1 MKVSTMA
8 AMSLNRVIGFKEK
21 LPWGSLPADWAYL
34 YEVTKNKP
42 MIMGRKSYE
51 AEERVSSS
59 AGNIVLSR
67 QPNYS
72 LEDGFIQAESLEKG
86 LEILS
91 DTKSRTLSGLRGQA
105 HDEIFIIGGEQI
117 FRQAI
122 PQLVDRIYLTL
133 VHETFEGDAFF
144 PEFDPSVFLLKSRQ
158 DFKADAEN
166 RYDYSFLVYEKT
178 NS

>member
-1 MKVSTMA
+1 MA
-8 AMSLNRVIGFKEK
+8 AMSLNRAIGFKEK

-67 QPNYS
+67 QANYS
-72 LEDGFIQAESLEKG
+72 LEDGFMQAESLEKG
-86 LEILS
+86 LEIL
-91 DTKSRTLSGLRGQA
+91 RGLA
-105 HDEIFIIGGEQI
+105 HKEVFIIGGEQI

-166 RYDYSFLVYEKT
+166 RYDYSFLVYEKIIQ
-178 NS
+178 

>member
-8 AMSLNRVIGFKEK
+8 AMSLNRAIGFKEK

-34 YEVTKNKP
+34 YEITKDKV

-51 AEERVSSS
+51 AEERVSSK

-67 QPNYS
+67 QENYH
-72 LEDGFIQAESLEKG
+72 LEEGFIQAESLEKAF
-86 LEILS
+86 EIL
-91 DTKSRTLSGLRGQA
+91 RGA
-105 HDEIFIIGGEQI
+105 FLEEIFIIGGEQI

-122 PQLVDRIYLTL
+122 PNMVDRIYLTL
-133 VHETFEGDAFF
+133 VHENFEGDAFF
-144 PEFDPSVFLLKSRQ
+144 PEFDPSVFPLISRQ

-166 RYDYSFLVYEKT
+166 RYDYSFLVYEK
-178 NS
+178 NI